1 MSPALTARSF
11 SPSLSCPLTH
21 ALSLS
26 PFRSRT
32 LSRSS
37 LTHSRPVSFSLSHAL
52 SLPHALSLSPSLW
65 KGKRRDRRRRAISP
79 ALTALKSAVRSVSP
93 SNLAPA
99 CCEGESARVRE

>member
-52 SLPHALSLSPSLW
+52 SLPHALSLSLPLSG
-65 KGKRRDRRRRAISP
+65 KGREETGAGGPCPRR
-79 ALTALKSAVRSVSP
+79 
-93 SNLAPA
+93 
-99 CCEGESARVRE
+99 